1 MCDKNIIR
9 DNNILLSYVKSDVT
23 IKIKILQKK
32 EEICFLTL

>member
-23 IKIKILQKK
+23 IKIKFYKK
-32 EEICFLTL
+32 KRKSVS